1 MLDWLIAFVVLV
13 YAFSLFT
20 FLYSWLPVRRPPL
33 ATDRRDGST
42 GSRAHP

>member
-20 FLYSWLPVRRPPL
+20 FLCSWLPVRRPPL
-33 ATDRRDGST
+33 ATDRRDDVPSSG
-42 GSRAHP
+42 AHP